1 MQIPK
6 EKKNKT
12 EYKIL
17 SFMTHLKE
25 PCILPSPFFQ
35 GGWFLN
41 SAFQRE
47 VELGLGV
54 GGFYNGGLQS
64 FLNYIHHGRPPA
76 ELTNPSMTTI
86 LEYSEA
92 QSMESKPKPFKILL

>member
-54 GGFYNGGLQS
+54 GGF
-64 FLNYIHHGRPPA
+64 I
-76 ELTNPSMTTI
+76 
-86 LEYSEA
+86 
-92 QSMESKPKPFKILL
+92 MEGCKVF